1 MKTILRGVQ
10 QGYTSYV
17 TRETMLTVS
26 SARKDHYFTKIKVLM
41 DVAFDLHRKP
51 GLMDSQGVVNTAVA
65 FF

>member
-1 MKTILRGVQ
+1 
-10 QGYTSYV
+10 
-17 TRETMLTVS
+17 MLTVS
-26 SARKDHYFTKIKVLM
+26 SAQKDHYFTKIKVLM